1 MWRYAWRDV
10 RWKVALMAIV
20 NTAISSLFL
29 DDTVSGD
36 IWIRRL
42 STTLPM
48 LFAMN
53 AIVLANAGVATQ
65 ISQRPGQVVHSSML
79 FLLSLP
85 IARSRLVLVREA
97 TGAIA
102 ALLLM
107 LLTLGVYWALTV
119 ELRAALT
126 SLQAVQFVLCVASF
140 MLFAYSVSA
149 AFSTVLD
156 QLWQTYASLG
166 LISVLVWMVP
176 HARFWAGATAPEG
189 ASLVILGS
197 AVCLVLAGALIWL
210 SVRVVND
217 KQF

>member
-10 RWKVALMAIV
+10 RWKLALMAIV

-36 IWIRRL
+36 VWIRRL
-42 STTLPM
+42 STTMPM

-53 AIVLANAGVATQ
+53 AIVLASAGVATQ

-85 IARSRLVLVREA
+85 IARRRLVLVREA
-97 TGAIA
+97 AGAFA
-102 ALLLM
+102 ACALM
-107 LLTLGVYWALTV
+107 LVTLAAYWLLTDS
-119 ELRAALT
+119 LRAAV
-126 SLQAVQFVLCVASF
+126 SPVQAAQFVLCVAAF
-140 MLFAYSVSA
+140 MIFAYGVSA
-149 AFSTVLD
+149 AFATVLD

-166 LISVLVWMVP
+166 VISLVLWALP
-176 HARFWAGATAPEG
+176 GARFWGGVFANNG
-189 ASLVILGS
+189 ASLVASGISLCLLGAS
-197 AVCLVLAGALIWL
+197 ALVWL
-210 SVRVVND
+210 SVRVVER

>member
-1 MWRYAWRDV
+1 MWHYAWRDV

-29 DDTVSGD
+29 DDAVSGE

-107 LLTLGVYWALTV
+107 LCTLGAYWVLTA
-119 ELRAALT
+119 ELREVLASSQAL
-126 SLQAVQFVLCVASF
+126 QFVLCVAAF

-149 AFSTVLD
+149 VFSTVLD

-166 LISVLVWMVP
+166 VISVLVWIAP
-176 HARFWAGATAPEG
+176 HARFWAGATAPNG
-189 ASLVILGS
+189 ASLVAVGS
-197 AVCLVLAGALIWL
+197 AVCLLLASALLWL
-210 SVRVVND
+210 SVRIVND